1 MRVLVLNGSPKK
13 RSDTFRMTERFLQG
27 LNPAGEHAITVVNV
41 IEKQIAP
48 CRGCF
53 GCWQQMEGHCLIDD
67 DQNGI
72 LDLYRTSDLVIWSFP
87 LYCYGMPS
95 HLKAVL
101 DRTIPLVKMKMVQQD
116 DGRVQHEALADFSKI
131 HTLVIS
137 GCGFPDWEGNFDAL
151 RMQCKQCFGNL
162 TMVCVPET
170 PMLNVPQAAVV
181 ADPLLSRFEQ
191 AGAEYAQSLTL
202 SPETIQELETPM
214 IPREMYIRIVNG
226 N

>member
-53 GCWQQMEGHCLIDD
+53 GCWQQMEGYCLIDD

>member
-13 RSDTFRMTERFLQG
+13 QSDTFRMTERFLQG

-53 GCWQQMEGHCLIDD
+53 GCWQQMEGHCLLDD

-191 AGAEYAQSLTL
+191 AGAEYAQNLSL
-202 SPETIQELETPM
+202 SPETIAGLETPM
-214 IPREMYIRIVNG
+214 IPKEMYIRIVNG